1 MTMALVAAAKP
12 SDADF
17 LTLFNRLAIALRGEA
32 DNFGVTVEIYYDALA
47 DLPMAALEQGALD
60 LMKQPGRKFF
70 PTTPE
75 WREAAELAQQRQ
87 LREAVQPDPT
97 TDRAMFICRDCHD
110 TGWVLGPGGGPLDC
124 AGDKRC
130 GRHQP
135 HAPHSYTLVCPCRAT
150 NANWI
155 RTQHFGAGR

>member
-32 DNFGVTVEIYYDALA
+32 DNFGVTVGIYYDALA

-70 PTTPE
+70 PTTAE
-75 WREAAELAQQRQ
+75 WREAAEQAHQQQ
-87 LREAVQPDPT
+87 LKAALTP
-97 TDRAMFICRDCHD
+97 ARDEPWHNECTACHD
-110 TGWVLGPGGGPLDC
+110 TGWEVRSCDGT
-124 AGDKRC
+124 AGIC
-130 GRHQP
+130 GRSKAHP
-135 HAPHSYTLVCPCRAT
+135 AHDYVKPCACRPI
-150 NANWI
+150 N
-155 RTQHFGAGR
+155 RTFQRHQHFGAGR